1 MCIQT
6 KSCTQAIN
14 FKSVVESIRS
24 WENSDLYWNYSVI
37 IQWLHGQNN
46 FLKIEI
52 EFEKVEFL
60 CVQYI
65 IDFIIRRLELAETW
79 LKYQNQITDVVVRVV

>member
-37 IQWLHGQNN
+37 IQWLHGQI
-46 FLKIEI
+46 FFKIEI
-52 EFEKVEFL
+52 EFEKVKFL

-65 IDFIIRRLELAETW
+65 IDFIIRRLELAETCS
-79 LKYQNQITDVVVRVV
+79 KYQNQITNMLVRVV

>member
-52 EFEKVEFL
+52 EFEKVKFS
-60 CVQYI
+60 CVLYI
-65 IDFIIRRLELAETW
+65 IDSIIHRLELAETW
-79 LKYQNQITDVVVRVV
+79 LKYQNQNTNMLVRVV